1 VTSRKSPQGQHKVHF
16 FLKAV
21 LNKLLFPSL
30 KKKKDFQHIERP
42 IGFERREGSRLPGP
56 GEGDDFNTIV
66 LRRRVSGILGE
77 NGDLVSPLDQFFCK
91 ISGEDPR
98 KGIFGLRRIG
108 AGCDAEPHASCD
120 NRPGF
125 S

>member
-1 VTSRKSPQGQHKVHF
+1 VTRRKSPQGQHKVHF
-16 FLKAV
+16 FLKTV

-30 KKKKDFQHIERP
+30 EKKEDLQHIERM
-42 IGFERREGSRLPGP
+42 IGFEGREGSLLAGP
-56 GEGDDFNTIV
+56 REGDDFNPLV
-66 LRRRVSGILGE
+66 LKRRVSGILGE
-77 NGDLVSPLDQFFCK
+77 NGDLISPTSQFLCK

-98 KGIFGLRRIG
+98 KRIFGLRRIG

-120 NRPGF
+120 NTPGF